1 MKGINEIIDSFM
13 PDTFPAFEEMDLV
26 EQMDWEDN
34 TIFISLEAAGLVERE
49 NDTVC
54 GAQQIYFNDEA
65 EPCSTF

>member
-1 MKGINEIIDSFM
+1 MNDEYIDAL
-13 PDTFPAFEEMDLV
+13 DCETV
-26 EQMDWEDN
+26 G
-34 TIFISLEAAGLVERE
+34 LEAAGLVERE

>member
-1 MKGINEIIDSFM
+1 MKLEFGIGEILDIIL
-13 PDTFPAFEEMDLV
+13 PNTFPAFEEMDLV

-54 GAQQIYFNDEA
+54 GAQQTYYSEEA
-65 EPCSTF
+65 